1 MGVQFKQTCTMRRT
15 LSRKN
20 MTPRELRKT
29 RLSAEEYTRM
39 QLRDEILAD
48 RIDAGKGKAGTCTRG
63 LESKIEETALKK
75 LSLRMTGIEE
85 VLVEQERQWDEAGDA
100 VHFFYDFASFA
111 YVYGPISEEALL
123 HAQEVASEDRKEAE
137 KILQSPGM
145 FKAKGA
151 A

>member
-1 MGVQFKQTCTMRRT
+1 
-15 LSRKN
+15 
-20 MTPRELRKT
+20 
-29 RLSAEEYTRM
+29 M

-63 LESKIEETALKK
+63 LESKIEASALKK
-75 LSLRMTGIEE
+75 HSHRMRGIEE

-100 VHFFYDFASFA
+100 IDFSYDFPSFA

-123 HAQEVASEDRKEAE
+123 HAQAVANEDRKEAE

-151 A
+151 AGFLKRSRFTRRRSWA